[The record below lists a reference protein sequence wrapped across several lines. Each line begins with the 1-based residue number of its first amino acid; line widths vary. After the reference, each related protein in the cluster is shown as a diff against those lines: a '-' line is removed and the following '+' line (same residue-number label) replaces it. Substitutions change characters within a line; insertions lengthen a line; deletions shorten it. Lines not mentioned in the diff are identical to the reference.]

1 MSRGGVPRSGAGPV
15 RTCVGCG
22 LRRPQGDLQR
32 FHLRDGTLE
41 AGAGAGRG
49 AYTCRRGACLE
60 RALARR
66 AFGRTLRA
74 PVAVPPGFADLFD

>member
-1 MSRGGVPRSGAGPV
+1 V

-22 LRRPQGDLQR
+22 GRHPQGSLQR
-32 FHLRDGTLE
+32 FHLRDGTLTP
-41 AGAGAGRG
+41 GPGDGRG
-49 AYTCRRGACLE
+49 SYTCRRAACLE

-74 PVAVPPGFADLFD
+74 PVTVPPELADLFH